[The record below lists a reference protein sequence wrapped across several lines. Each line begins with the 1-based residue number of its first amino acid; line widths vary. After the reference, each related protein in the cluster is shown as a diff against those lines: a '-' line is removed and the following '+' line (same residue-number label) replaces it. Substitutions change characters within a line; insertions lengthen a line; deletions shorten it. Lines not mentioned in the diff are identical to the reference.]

1 MAAPSRPVPG
11 YLNPKEFAQATAHV
25 VYEPPLAIGTVIR
38 LGEHLS
44 LEERTLRFEHATT
57 GEPTELVLPQAEEVT
72 IVGLDEWAEEKYN
85 PETCQMEPTG
95 RIIPYAY
102 CLWETE
108 QPPHI
113 GDWDQFNEY
122 CEREGIT
129 DQDAFLETEAGK
141 SWLTGSHKV
150 GDRRCFEIGRGLFHS
165 ALIGGQW
172 IPVVYETVRTQVKPV
187 LGWALESAAQTS
199 YKGDEQ
205 ASGHR
210 GVARDAKGRLVR
222 ESNVER
228 RRWTT
233 TLAVEALAELDRI
246 STETGEHRN
255 EIVERLV
262 MAAAPAPAAP
272 AKGNSANR
280 AADELGQVIEHAC
293 RKHGAEWPRTLTGE
307 MVQRYGVTKQAIHSR
322 KKTALRR
329 LEQEVAA

>member
-1 MAAPSRPVPG
+1 MTTTTKPVPG

-25 VYEPPLAIGTVIR
+25 IYEPPLAIGTVVR
-38 LGEHLS
+38 LGEHRS
-44 LEERTLRFEHATT
+44 IEERTLRFEHATT
-57 GEPTELVLPQAEEVT
+57 GEPTELVLPQAEEAT
-72 IVGLDEWAEEKYN
+72 IAGFDEWAEEKYN
-85 PETCQMEPTG
+85 PETCQTEPTG
-95 RIIPYAY
+95 RLIPYAY
-102 CLWETE
+102 SFWETE

-113 GDWDQFNEY
+113 GDWGQFNEY

-141 SWLTGSHKV
+141 RWLTGGHKV
-150 GDRRCFEIGRGLFHS
+150 GDRRCFEIGRGMFHS
-165 ALIGGQW
+165 ALLGGQW

-293 RKHGAEWPRTLTGE
+293 RKFGAAWPRTLTGE
-307 MVQRYGVTKQAIHSR
+307 LVERYGITRQAVHSR
-322 KKTALRR
+322 KQTALRR
-329 LEQEVAA
+329 LEQEVG

>member
-1 MAAPSRPVPG
+1 MAATTKPVPG
-11 YLNPKEFAQATAHV
+11 YLKPSEYADSTAHV
-25 VYEPPLAIGTVIR
+25 IYEPPLEAGVVIR
-38 LGEHLS
+38 LGEHRS

-57 GEPTELVLPQAEEVT
+57 GEPTKLVLPQAEEVT
-72 IVGLDEWAEEKYN
+72 IIGLDEYEEEKYN
-85 PETCQMEPTG
+85 PETCQLEPTG
-95 RIIPYAY
+95 RMIPYAY
-102 CLWETE
+102 SLWDTE

-113 GDWDQFNEY
+113 GDWGQFNEY

-141 SWLTGSHKV
+141 RWLTGGHKV
-150 GDRRCFEIGRGLFHS
+150 GDRRCFEIGRGMFHS

-272 AKGNSANR
+272 AKGNSTNR
-280 AADELGQVIEHAC
+280 AADELSQVIEHAC
-293 RKHGAEWPRTLTGE
+293 RKYGAKWPPTLAGE
-307 MVQRYGVTKQAIHSR
+307 LVKHYGVTKQAISSR
-322 KKTALRR
+322 KKTALRH

>member
-1 MAAPSRPVPG
+1 MTATTKPVPG
-11 YLNPKEFAQATAHV
+11 YLKPSEYADSTAHV
-25 VYEPPLAIGTVIR
+25 IYEPPLEAGTVIR
-38 LGEHLS
+38 LGEHRS

-72 IVGLDEWAEEKYN
+72 IVGFDEWEETAFSQD
-85 PETCQMEPTG
+85 TCQMEPTG
-95 RIIPYAY
+95 RMIPYAY
-102 CLWETE
+102 SLWDTE

-113 GDWDQFNEY
+113 GDWGQFNEY

-141 SWLTGSHKV
+141 RWLTGGHKV
-150 GDRRCFEIGRGLFHS
+150 GDRRCFEIGRGMFHS

-272 AKGNSANR
+272 AKGNSTNR
-280 AADELGQVIEHAC
+280 AADELSQVIEHAC
-293 RKHGAEWPRTLTGE
+293 RKHGAAWPRTLAGE
-307 MVQRYGVTKQAIHSR
+307 MVKRYGVTKQAISSR
-322 KKTALRR
+322 KKTALRH
-329 LEQEVAA
+329 LEQEVG